1 MNKSKSVIIFS
12 SSLFVLTFVISL
24 FGAMFNTNMLNG
36 NTNSNLVFAQ
46 ESVASL
52 ANSVSDSNNSI
63 IFNNYENSEAGV
75 SLKYPSSF
83 LIDNSN
89 SNETVKQII
98 FFPAY
103 VDDSG
108 VSPETFISWF
118 DIYVQTFYPPIFYS
132 PDNVSAY
139 LEDRINAIQEE
150 NQDVTIVEASSDSLL
165 AGHPAYKLVTRSY
178 SGNDT
183 IDTVEYGII
192 RDNKLYSIS
201 YEVNTSDYQNSLPIT
216 NKMIYSFK
224 IDSDKLSE
232 SLKQLTNS
240 TGLAMLKEKAPLL
253 KGILS
258 SLNLSNFADNSS
270 ELFNKAKLNNSTKNI
285 LENLLNSSSGNILNI
300 SSIMKSIPAINLQT
314 ICSIKLLSE
323 LCSGGTFSNPSFNIG
338 NSFPNK
344 ESSISGLLNLLN
356 FSKNSKGDFNLS
368 EFKELLGPFA
378 MLASP
383 SSPSSNSPF
392 SSIGSPSSN
401 SPSSPSSSLN
411 DLPFSSF
418 FPSNES
424 DTFLSNQMLLKE
436 SNNGTSTNNTIFN
449 TFEALF
455 GGSNSSNSGG
465 ERNDTGLGFFND
477 SSLGND
483 SLSSFMEPTLQS
495 NETIDILKLLELL
508 QGGAGAGG
516 EGT

>member
-1 MNKSKSVIIFS
+1 MIKSKSLIIFS

-24 FGAMFNTNMLNG
+24 FGTMFNTNMLNG
-36 NTNSNLVFAQ
+36 NTNSNIVFAQ

-83 LIDNSN
+83 LIDDSN

-139 LEDRINAIQEE
+139 LEDRINGIQEE
-150 NQDVTIVEASSDSLL
+150 NQDVTIVEASTDSLL

-178 SGNDT
+178 SGNNT

-201 YEVNTSDYQNSLPIT
+201 YEVNTSDYQNSLPIA
-216 NKMIYSFK
+216 NEMIYSFK

-232 SLKQLTNS
+232 SLKQLITNS
-240 TGLAMLKEKAPLL
+240 TGLAMLKEKVPLL

-270 ELFNKAKLNNSTKNI
+270 ESFSMAKTNNSTKNI
-285 LENLLNSSSGNILNI
+285 LENLQNYSSGNMLNM
-300 SSIMKSIPAINLQT
+300 SSLMKSIPAINLQT
-314 ICSIKLLSE
+314 ICGIKLLSD
-323 LCSGGTFSNPSFNIG
+323 LCGGGTFSNPSFNIG
-338 NSFPNK
+338 NSLPNN
-344 ESSISGLLNLLN
+344 ESSISGLVNLLN
-356 FSKNSKGDFNLS
+356 FSKNPKGDFDLS
-368 EFKELLGPFA
+368 ELKELLGPFA

-383 SSPSSNSPF
+383 SSSFSSSLSNSPF
-392 SSIGSPSSN
+392 SSLGSLS
-401 SPSSPSSSLN
+401 SSPSPFSSFS

-424 DTFLSNQMLLKE
+424 D
-436 SNNGTSTNNTIFN
+436 I
-449 TFEALF
+449 
-455 GGSNSSNSGG
+455 
-465 ERNDTGLGFFND
+465 
-477 SSLGND
+477 SL
-483 SLSSFMEPTLQS
+483 
-495 NETIDILKLLELL
+495 
-508 QGGAGAGG
+508 
-516 EGT
+516 